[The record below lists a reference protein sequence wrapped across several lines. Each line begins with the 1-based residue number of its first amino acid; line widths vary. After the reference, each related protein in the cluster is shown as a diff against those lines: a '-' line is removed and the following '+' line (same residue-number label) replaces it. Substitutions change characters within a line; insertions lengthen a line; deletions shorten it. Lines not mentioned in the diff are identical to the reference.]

1 MQISKDYFDEQLL
14 KISLQMDDRFEK
26 QSQILIAHTEEQ
38 VESLARMVQEG
49 FEDLRERID
58 VRERVQQ
65 LEGEMR
71 KIKEALHV

>member
-26 QSQILIAHTEEQ
+26 QSQILITHTEEQ

-49 FEDLRERID
+49 FEDLRELID